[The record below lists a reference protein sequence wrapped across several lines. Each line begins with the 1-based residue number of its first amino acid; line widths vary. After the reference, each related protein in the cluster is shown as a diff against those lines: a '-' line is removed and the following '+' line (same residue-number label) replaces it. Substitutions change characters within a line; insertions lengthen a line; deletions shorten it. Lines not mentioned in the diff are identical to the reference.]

1 MLQQRARKARDGAY
15 RIRCLILLRLDAGAT
30 PASIAEQLQVA
41 RSTISRVRSRFLA
54 EGLAGLRDHRAHNGR
69 RKVSA
74 AHRRR
79 LEQLLDASPR
89 DFGWARPTWTRELLA
104 LQLERDTGLRLSV
117 GHIGRL
123 LRALGARR
131 KRPRPIVRCPWPK
144 PRERRRIGAI
154 RKLIR
159 SLPRDEIAFYADEM
173 DVDLNPRL
181 GLDWMRRGRQKRVLT
196 PGNNQ
201 KRYVAGALTIGSGK
215 LTWAFGARKSSDLFI
230 AALAAL
236 LRRYRRYRR
245 LHVIVDNFGIHTSK
259 RTRAFVESTGGKLVL
274 HFLPPYAPQYNRI
287 ERVWK
292 QVHDNVTRNH
302 RCASIEELV
311 KEVDDCLKAI
321 SPYPGSPA
329 SLRPALSSPVADS
342 GSAI

>member
-1 MLQQRARKARDGAY
+1 M
-15 RIRCLILLRLDAGAT
+15 ILLRLDAGAT
-30 PASIAEQLQVA
+30 PACIAQELQVA

-54 EGLAGLRDHRAHNGR
+54 EGLAGLRDHREHNGQ

-104 LQLERDTGLRLSV
+104 LQLARDTGLHLSV

-131 KRPRPIVRCPWPK
+131 KRPRPVVRCPWPMS
-144 PRERRRIGAI
+144 RERRRIGAI
-154 RKLIR
+154 HKLIR

-181 GLDWMRRGRQKRVLT
+181 GLDWMRRGRQKRVRT

-201 KRYVAGALTIGSGK
+201 KRYVAGARTIGSGK

-236 LRRYRRYRR
+236 LRRCRRYRR

-259 RTRAFVESTGGKLVL
+259 RTRAFVEAREASSCCTSCRRTRPST
-274 HFLPPYAPQYNRI
+274 
-287 ERVWK
+287 
-292 QVHDNVTRNH
+292 T
-302 RCASIEELV
+302 ASNE
-311 KEVDDCLKAI
+311 
-321 SPYPGSPA
+321 SGSRSTTMSPA
-329 SLRPALSSPVADS
+329 TIDARASTNSSRRWMIAWRRSRRTRGRPRV
-342 GSAI
+342 